1 MKFLQKKK
9 DLLQFSALT
18 LQNRVKKMKKR
29 IVSAALAVVMLSA
42 VTACADVKKA
52 EIILS
57 ETSSAVYNTTAAVPT
72 TLAATTTEAPTSTTT
87 VTEKIT
93 EIITTTMAVTT
104 TKPSTT
110 VPPTTLPLFDESKLD
125 YYKKVEKA
133 FSEDLRYG
141 VFRRRSVTSY
151 IDTLT
156 DGTELIVKQ
165 DISEYYNRLFYHAS
179 YDDLLPAA
187 VENMDIYSDTID
199 VVLSIVNGYRKEY
212 GIKPLTLND
221 ELTKIACARAE
232 EIAWSGEHSHRRPN
246 GKSCFT
252 ILKDAG
258 IDEGYAGEN
267 IGWGYETA
275 ADVCEAWKNSET
287 HLKNILDP
295 DFSEIGIGVA
305 PDPDPDGKICW
316 AQIFLGD

>member
-1 MKFLQKKK
+1 M
-9 DLLQFSALT
+9 
-18 LQNRVKKMKKR
+18 
-29 IVSAALAVVMLSA
+29 ISA
-42 VTACADVKKA
+42 VTSCADVKKV
-52 EIILS
+52 EIPPV
-57 ETSSAVYNTTAAVPT
+57 ETSSAVIATAAKPT
-72 TLAATTTEAPTSTTT
+72 TTSAVTTTEAPTQTTT
-87 VTEKIT
+87 VTEKVT

-110 VPPTTLPLFDESKLD
+110 VPSTTLPLFDESKLD

-133 FSEDLRYG
+133 FREDLRYG

-156 DGTELIVKQ
+156 DGTGVIVKQ
-165 DISEYYNRLFYHAS
+165 EISEYYNRYFYNAS
-179 YDDLLPAA
+179 LDDLLPAA
-187 VENMDIYSDTID
+187 TENMDIYSDAID
-199 VVLSIVNGYRKEY
+199 VVLSIINGYREKN
-212 GIKPLTLND
+212 GINPLILSNK
-221 ELTKIACARAE
+221 LTEIACARAE
-232 EIAWSGEHSHRRPN
+232 EIAWSGNHSHRRPN

-258 IDEGYAGEN
+258 IEEGYAGEN

-287 HLKNILDP
+287 HLKNILDS

-305 PDPDPDGKICW
+305 PDPDPDGKLCW

>member
-1 MKFLQKKK
+1 
-9 DLLQFSALT
+9 
-18 LQNRVKKMKKR
+18 MKKR
-29 IVSAALAVVMLSA
+29 IVSAALAVLMISA
-42 VTACADVKKA
+42 VTSCADVKKA
-52 EIILS
+52 EITPA
-57 ETSSAVYNTTAAVPT
+57 ETSSAVHTTSAITTTANTV
-72 TLAATTTEAPTSTTT
+72 TTTEAPTQTTT

-104 TKPSTT
+104 TKPTT
-110 VPPTTLPLFDESKLD
+110 TAPSTTLPIFDESKLD

-133 FSEDLRYG
+133 FREDLRYG

-151 IDTLT
+151 IDTLI
-156 DGTELIVKQ
+156 DGTGVIVKQ
-165 DISEYYNRLFYHAS
+165 EISEYYNRYFYNAS
-179 YDDLLPAA
+179 LDDLLPAA
-187 VENMDIYSDTID
+187 VENMDIYSDAID
-199 VVLSIVNGYRKEY
+199 VVLSIINGYRKEN
-212 GIKPLTLND
+212 GIKPLVLSNK
-221 ELTKIACARAE
+221 LTEIACARAE
-232 EIAWSGEHSHRRPN
+232 EIAWSGNHSHRRPN

-295 DFSEIGIGVA
+295 AFSEIGIGVA
-305 PDPDPDGKICW
+305 PDPDPDGKLCW
-316 AQIFLGD
+316 AQIFLGE

>member
-1 MKFLQKKK
+1 
-9 DLLQFSALT
+9 
-18 LQNRVKKMKKR
+18 MKKR
-29 IVSAALAVVMLSA
+29 IVSAALAVLMISA
-42 VTACADVKKA
+42 VTSCADVKKV
-52 EIILS
+52 EIPPV
-57 ETSSAVYNTTAAVPT
+57 ETSSAVIATAAKPT
-72 TLAATTTEAPTSTTT
+72 TTSAVTTTEAPTQTTT
-87 VTEKIT
+87 VTEKVT

-110 VPPTTLPLFDESKLD
+110 VPSTTLPLFDESKLD

-133 FSEDLRYG
+133 FREDLRYG

-156 DGTELIVKQ
+156 DGTGVIVKQ
-165 DISEYYNRLFYHAS
+165 EISEYYNRYFYNAS
-179 YDDLLPAA
+179 LDDLLPAA
-187 VENMDIYSDTID
+187 TENMDIYSDAID
-199 VVLSIVNGYRKEY
+199 VVLSIINGYREKN
-212 GIKPLTLND
+212 GINPLILSNK
-221 ELTKIACARAE
+221 LTEIACARAE
-232 EIAWSGEHSHRRPN
+232 EIAWSGNHSHRRPN

-258 IDEGYAGEN
+258 IEEGYAGEN

-287 HLKNILDP
+287 HLKNILDS

-305 PDPDPDGKICW
+305 PDPDPDGKLCW

>member
-1 MKFLQKKK
+1 
-9 DLLQFSALT
+9 
-18 LQNRVKKMKKR
+18 MKKR
-29 IVSAALAVVMLSA
+29 IVSAALAFVMISA

-52 EIILS
+52 ENPPV
-57 ETSSAVYNTTAAVPT
+57 EATSAVHTTAEASTTAAQVI
-72 TLAATTTEAPTSTTT
+72 TTEAPTSTTT
-87 VTEKIT
+87 VTEKLT
-93 EIITTTMAVTT
+93 EIITTTVAAAT

-110 VPPTTLPLFDESKLD
+110 SPSTTLPLFDESKLD

-133 FSEDLRYG
+133 FKEELRYG

-156 DGTELIVKQ
+156 DGTGVIVKQ
-165 DISEYYNRLFYHAS
+165 EISEYYNRYFYNAS
-179 YDDLLPAA
+179 LDDLLPAA
-187 VENMDIYSDTID
+187 AENMSIYSEAIE
-199 VVLSIVNGYRKEY
+199 VVLSIINGYREEN
-212 GIKPLTLND
+212 GIKPLILSD
-221 ELTKIACARAE
+221 KLTEIACARAE
-232 EIAWSGEHSHRRPN
+232 EIAWSGNHSHRRPN

-258 IDEGYAGEN
+258 IEEGYAGEN

-295 DFSEIGIGVA
+295 AFSEIGIGVA
-305 PDPDPDGKICW
+305 PDPDPDGKLCW
-316 AQIFLGD
+316 TQIFLGE

>member
-1 MKFLQKKK
+1 
-9 DLLQFSALT
+9 
-18 LQNRVKKMKKR
+18 MKKR
-29 IVSAALAVVMLSA
+29 IVSAALALVMVSA
-42 VTACADVKKA
+42 VTSCAEVKKA
-52 EIILS
+52 ENPLV
-57 ETSSAVYNTTAAVPT
+57 ETTSAVHTTAAIST
-72 TLAATTTEAPTSTTT
+72 TATKATTTEAPAPTTT

-93 EIITTTMAVTT
+93 EIITTTVATAT
-104 TKPSTT
+104 SKPSTT
-110 VPPTTLPLFDESKLD
+110 APSTTLPLFDESKLD

-133 FSEDLRYG
+133 FKEDLRYG

-151 IDTLT
+151 IDTFT
-156 DGTELIVKQ
+156 DGTGVIVKQ
-165 DISEYYNRLFYHAS
+165 EIYEYYNRYFYNAS
-179 YDDLLPAA
+179 FDDLLPAA
-187 VENMDIYSDTID
+187 TENMSIYSGTID
-199 VVLSIVNGYRKEY
+199 VVFSIINGYREEN
-212 GIKPLTLND
+212 GIKPLILSD
-221 ELTKIACARAE
+221 RLTEIACARAE
-232 EIAWSGEHSHRRPN
+232 EIAWSGNHSHRRPN

-258 IDEGYAGEN
+258 IEEGYAGEN

-305 PDPDPDGKICW
+305 PDPDPDGKLCW

>member
-1 MKFLQKKK
+1 
-9 DLLQFSALT
+9 
-18 LQNRVKKMKKR
+18 MKKR
-29 IVSAALAVVMLSA
+29 IVSAALAVLMFSA

-52 EIILS
+52 EIPPA
-57 ETSSAVYNTTAAVPT
+57 ETSSAVIETTAKPT
-72 TLAATTTEAPTSTTT
+72 TTIAVTTTEAPTQTTT

-93 EIITTTMAVTT
+93 EIITTTSAVTT
-104 TKPSTT
+104 TKPTTTAPSTT
-110 VPPTTLPLFDESKLD
+110 FPVFDESKPLD

-133 FSEDLRYG
+133 FREDLKYG
-141 VFRRRSVTSY
+141 VFRRRSITSY
-151 IDTLT
+151 IDTLS
-156 DGTELIVKQ
+156 DGTEHIVKQ
-165 DISEYYNRLFYHAS
+165 DISEYYNRYFYNAS
-179 YDDLLPAA
+179 LDDLLPAA
-187 VENMDIYSDTID
+187 VENMDIHSEAINTVLTI
-199 VVLSIVNGYRKEY
+199 INGYRKEN
-212 GIKPLTLND
+212 GIKPLTLSD
-221 ELTKIACARAE
+221 KLTEIACARAE
-232 EIAWSGEHSHRRPN
+232 EIAWSGNHSHRRPN

-258 IDEGYAGEN
+258 IEEGYAGEN

-316 AQIFLGD
+316 TQIFLGD